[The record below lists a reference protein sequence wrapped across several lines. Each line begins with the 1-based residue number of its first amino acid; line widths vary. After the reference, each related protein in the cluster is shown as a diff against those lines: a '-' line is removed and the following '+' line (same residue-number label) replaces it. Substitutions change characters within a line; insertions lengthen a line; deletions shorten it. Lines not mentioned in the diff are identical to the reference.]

1 MTTEHRRNTA
11 ILIGALCLA
20 GCGGGG
26 GGSGSPSGVFLDS
39 AVSGLTTTS
48 GALVDET
55 DAQGRFSY
63 NSGQIVMFSIGDVVL
78 GLAQGQAVMTP
89 VDLISGAV
97 DEMDDGVTNIAR
109 FLQTLD
115 LDQDPDNGIEI
126 DASVRMA
133 AVGVTMVFDQSIAA
147 FEAGEQAKVDT
158 LTAGLPGGSRTL
170 IPAADAQDHLRGTLR
185 SNVAGRY
192 EGSYEGDD
200 DGPFSVFV
208 DREGTLF
215 GWAISDFDGLIGL
228 TGSAD
233 TDGGFLAGNASTGAT
248 FTGQIDPDG
257 MLSGTWQ
264 LGIESGTFSGRRNI
278 SVETDIDQDLIE
290 MLAGQYDGT
299 STSGGVTEPET
310 AFLDS
315 DGNIS
320 LPFPD
325 DQIAGTIVRTSGTTA
340 ELVALTDEGCF
351 IEGTVSLSGSLE
363 GTARNDY
370 EGETATFS
378 LTKQ

>member
-126 DASVRMA
+126 DDPREISTKTPAT
-133 AVGVTMVFDQSIAA
+133 GVT
-147 FEAGEQAKVDT
+147 AKRSYSFNNFRSTVC
-158 LTAGLPGGSRTL
+158 R
-170 IPAADAQDHLRGTLR
+170 IPPLR
-185 SNVAGRY
+185 
-192 EGSYEGDD
+192 
-200 DGPFSVFV
+200 
-208 DREGTLF
+208 
-215 GWAISDFDGLIGL
+215 
-228 TGSAD
+228 
-233 TDGGFLAGNASTGAT
+233 
-248 FTGQIDPDG
+248 
-257 MLSGTWQ
+257 
-264 LGIESGTFSGRRNI
+264 
-278 SVETDIDQDLIE
+278 
-290 MLAGQYDGT
+290 
-299 STSGGVTEPET
+299 
-310 AFLDS
+310 
-315 DGNIS
+315 
-320 LPFPD
+320 
-325 DQIAGTIVRTSGTTA
+325 
-340 ELVALTDEGCF
+340 
-351 IEGTVSLSGSLE
+351 
-363 GTARNDY
+363 
-370 EGETATFS
+370 
-378 LTKQ
+378 